1 MFKPYVTLAV
11 LAVTGVPSVAQFA
24 VPGLVPALMRDPDA
38 IAHGQWWRLVTALV
52 VQDGG
57 VAGTVVNLGF
67 LAVLGHLAER
77 ALGPARWLLF
87 YATGALAGETSGY
100 LLGQPGA
107 GNSVALCGLAAA
119 LAMSAAGPLERSLA
133 AFYTLLPGAWVLS
146 AVGGAA
152 GVTGADGTLRVVL
165 VAAVAAAGFQL
176 VSRRDRLPS
185 WLPGAVPVA
194 VALTLTLLRD
204 LHGVAL
210 LAGVIVGWLARGVS
224 APAPPRTTSPV

>member
-57 VAGTVVNLGF
+57 VAGTLVNLGF

-87 YATGALAGETSGY
+87 YATGAVAGETSGY

-107 GNSVALCGLAAA
+107 GNSVALCGLAAG

-146 AVGGAA
+146 AMH

-165 VAAVAAAGFQL
+165 VVAVAAAGFQL
-176 VSRRDRLPS
+176 VARRDRLPS
-185 WLPGAVPVA
+185 WVPGAVPVA

-224 APAPPRTTSPV
+224 APAPPRTTTPV